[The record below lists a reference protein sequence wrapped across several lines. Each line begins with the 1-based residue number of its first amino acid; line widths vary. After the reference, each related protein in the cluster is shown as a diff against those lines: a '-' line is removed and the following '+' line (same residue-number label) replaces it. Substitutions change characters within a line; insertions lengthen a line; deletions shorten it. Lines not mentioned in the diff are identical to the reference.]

1 MEELRVTPSKVMNDY
16 CEYDSVDSTHPIAT
30 VIGCDENSEKYAR
43 VYMTKGGVAQ
53 TTLTYG
59 FDVSAIPEN
68 AEIGRVTA
76 LAKARMENSN
86 ITRAGNNVIALC
98 ENDTTVNRSTSPTFG
113 TTASVEAV
121 ETVDFTRAMLENLCL
136 RFTGTRGYITTNKQY
151 YMDFFGCSI
160 TIEFTVPTQ
169 TDYFMLKTGGS
180 WVAGSALY
188 KKVNGAWVQQTDL
201 SAAFDDATKY
211 RSDALS

>member
-1 MEELRVTPSKVMNDY
+1 MEKLNVTPSKVMNDY
-16 CEYDSVDSTHPIAT
+16 CEYDSVDSAHPIAT
-30 VIGCDENSEKYAR
+30 VIGCNENSEKYAR

-53 TTLTYG
+53 TTLAYG

-68 AEIGRVTA
+68 AEIGRVSA
-76 LAKARMENSN
+76 SAKARMENNN

-98 ENDTTVNRSTSPTFG
+98 KNDEIVKRSTSPTFG
-113 TTASVEAV
+113 TTASVESV
-121 ETVDFTRAMLENLCL
+121 ETVDFTRATLENLCL
-136 RFTGTRGYITTNKQY
+136 QFTGTRGYFNTKTQY
-151 YMDFFGCSI
+151 YMDFFGCSV

-188 KKVNGAWVQQTDL
+188 KKVNGTWVQQTDL
-201 SAAFDDATKY
+201 NAAFDDATKY